1 LREHRQK
8 LFGLSIDPERLAQ
21 IRENRRPG
29 SRYAS
34 LKQCRYEVDA
44 ADAMLRAEK
53 VPSLSTT
60 DSSVEE
66 LASRILLELGLQREV
81 F

>member
-1 LREHRQK
+1 M
-8 LFGLSIDPERLAQ
+8 
-21 IRENRRPG
+21 RRPD

-44 ADAMLRAEK
+44 AEALLRSEGVPML
-53 VPSLSTT
+53 SST
-60 DSSVEE
+60 SASVEE
-66 LASRILLELGLQREV
+66 LGSRILLELGLQRDL